1 MNPHALAGALAELG
15 EYTAYGW
22 GGVVRNLPKAQQ
34 LWERSAAAGDA
45 RGLYL
50 LGELLLCRSGDLA
63 CVFFSRPPARTSIL
77 AENQRACRQSA
88 ELFRASANQGNVLAK
103 YRLGLLL
110 LPAGGSCVIYFAY
123 TTPHHEHCQSL
134 VHLRFIPQG

>member
-63 CVFFSRPPARTSIL
+63 CVFFFSPSSKNIHFGRKPACMPP
-77 AENQRACRQSA
+77 ECRAVPSKC
-88 ELFRASANQGNVLAK
+88 
-103 YRLGLLL
+103 
-110 LPAGGSCVIYFAY
+110 
-123 TTPHHEHCQSL
+123 
-134 VHLRFIPQG
+134 